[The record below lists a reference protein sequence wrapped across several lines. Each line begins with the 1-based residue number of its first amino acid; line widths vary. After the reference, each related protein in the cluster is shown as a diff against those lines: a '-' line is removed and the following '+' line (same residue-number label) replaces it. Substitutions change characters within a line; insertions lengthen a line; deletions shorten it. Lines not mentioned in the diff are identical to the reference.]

1 MLSIPSERT
10 DEMKKSV
17 AFSAMVVVF
26 LAGIVAGYFL
36 WKCEAISTTVQA
48 AEVKEVVKATPE
60 PVKKEVVSAP
70 VCEERQ
76 YTTIKGDT
84 LWGIA
89 NKQYGGRAYLYQLLA
104 EKNGVKNPNLILA
117 DQKMVIP
124 CCLCD
129 LPALESS
136 KSVAKVSTVARKENK
151 VARAAV
157 STPAIVPPPAPV
169 VVPVAPVAP
178 ASTPAPAVAPVPAPA
193 PTVQAPVPP
202 KETAVVIPA
211 PAQTKVPV
219 ATAPTPSFEKTQS
232 TKSDTPFVRVAP
244 GSTWN
249 SFGFS
254 PIERGNK
261 VNYFHADQGVIL
273 GELPGRVQFEPYV
286 AVNATKDTKGFSWDN
301 KVKAEAGV
309 KLVKA
314 FPLGMLSVGTA
325 YASETR
331 KGDVGNDTKSGL
343 TAYTEGWFGW
353 DQTTPGTRTSLF
365 SSLPGNSWFNVGNTS
380 PFEKGNV
387 IGVIRAEQGVTMVK
401 TKRLS
406 LIPDAWGQV
415 GFDTQGKPWNN
426 RYLYGGGMKM
436 TVPWSSGVLA
446 VRAGYECAKEYG
458 NNATSS
464 SAMCGPV
471 VSADLWT
478 GWRKKMGGR

>member
-1 MLSIPSERT
+1 
-10 DEMKKSV
+10 MKLPVPPQEK
-17 AFSAMVVVF
+17 
-26 LAGIVAGYFL
+26 
-36 WKCEAISTTVQA
+36 AI
-48 AEVKEVVKATPE
+48 
-60 PVKKEVVSAP
+60 
-70 VCEERQ
+70 
-76 YTTIKGDT
+76 
-84 LWGIA
+84 
-89 NKQYGGRAYLYQLLA
+89 
-104 EKNGVKNPNLILA
+104 
-117 DQKMVIP
+117 VIP
-124 CCLCD
+124 
-129 LPALESS
+129 
-136 KSVAKVSTVARKENK
+136 
-151 VARAAV
+151 
-157 STPAIVPPPAPV
+157 
-169 VVPVAPVAP
+169 
-178 ASTPAPAVAPVPAPA
+178 TPAPAPAPA
-193 PTVQAPVPP
+193 SN
-202 KETAVVIPA
+202 PA
-211 PAQTKVPV
+211 PAMNVTQNTK
-219 ATAPTPSFEKTQS
+219 T
-232 TKSDTPFVRVAP
+232 DTPFVRVAP
-244 GSTWN
+244 GSTWD

-254 PIERGNK
+254 PSERGNN

-273 GELPGRVQFEPYV
+273 GELPGKVQFEPYV
-286 AVNATKDTKGFSWDN
+286 AVNATKDTKGYTWDN

-343 TAYTEGWFGW
+343 MTYTEGWFGW

-380 PFEKGNV
+380 PFERGNV